1 MGCQVE
7 DLGKNMVKLTIDVT
21 AEAFED
27 AIHKAFDKNK
37 NKIGIQGFRK
47 GKAPFALVVKMYG
60 KEMFYEDAANLLIPD
75 AYDEAAKNCGFE
87 IVSRPEIDVT
97 QIESGKPFI
106 FTATVAKKPEVT
118 LGEYKGL
125 EIAKKDIE
133 VSDEEIDAEI
143 KKEQEKN
150 AKEINIEDRAIVE
163 GDTAT
168 IDYEGFV
175 DGVAF
180 EGGKGENHPLV
191 IGSHSFIPGFEEGLI
206 GKTLGEECDVEVTF
220 PEEYHAKELAGKAAV
235 FKCKVNK
242 ITAKELPEIDDEFA
256 SEVSDYDTLAEY
268 KESIAKTIREKKE
281 ADAKTEKE
289 NELVKKAIENATLE
303 IPDAMI
309 ESTARQLGEE
319 FAQRL
324 QMQGLNIQQYFQYT
338 GMTQQKYLETLK
350 PQAKNRIETRLVLE
364 AIADAEKIEIS
375 EEEMDAEMQKMADQ
389 YQMELAKVKELFGDE
404 EKKQLTQDLAVQKA
418 ITLLMDS
425 AKEV

>member
-1 MGCQVE
+1 MGFQVE
-7 DLGKNMVKLTIDVT
+7 DLGKNMVKLVIESTPEEFE
-21 AEAFED
+21 EAVK
-27 AIHKAFDKNK
+27 KAYEKNK
-37 NKIGIQGFRK
+37 NKLNIQGFRK
-47 GKAPFALVVKMYG
+47 GKAPYAIVVKMYG
-60 KEMFYEDAANLLIPD
+60 KEIFYEDAANIIIPD
-75 AYDEAAKNCGFE
+75 AYEAAAKECGFE

-97 QIESGKPFI
+97 QIGGDKPFV

-125 EIAKKDIE
+125 EVDKQEIAAT
-133 VSDEEIDAEI
+133 DEEIDAEI

-242 ITAKELPEIDDEFA
+242 IKAKELPEIDDEFA

-268 KESIAKTIREKKE
+268 RESISKSICEKKE
-281 ADAKTEKE
+281 ADAKTERE
-289 NELVKKAIENATLE
+289 NELVKKAIENATME

-309 ESTARQLGEE
+309 ESTARQMGEE

-324 QMQGLNIQQYFQYT
+324 QMQGMNIGQYFQYT
-338 GMTQQKYLETLK
+338 GMTAEKYLESLK
-350 PQAKNRIETRLVLE
+350 PQAKNRIETRLVLD
-364 AIADAEKIEIS
+364 AIAKAENIEVS
-375 EEEMDAEMQKMADQ
+375 EEETDAELQKMADQ
-389 YQMELAKVKELFGDE
+389 YSMELA
-404 EKKQLTQDLAVQKA
+404 
-418 ITLLMDS
+418 
-425 AKEV
+425 

>member
-1 MGCQVE
+1 MGFQVE
-7 DLGKNMVKLTIDVT
+7 DLGKNMMKLVIEASPEQFEEAVK
-21 AEAFED
+21 
-27 AIHKAFDKNK
+27 KAYEKNK
-37 NKIGIQGFRK
+37 NKINIQGFRK
-47 GKAPFALVVKMYG
+47 GKAPYAMVVKMYG
-60 KEMFYEDAANLLIPD
+60 KEMFYEEAANLIIPD
-75 AYDEAAKNCGFE
+75 AYEEAAKDCGFE

-97 QIESGKPFI
+97 QIGGDKPFI

-125 EIAKKDIE
+125 EVAKQEIAAT
-133 VSDEEIDAEI
+133 DEEIDAEI

-150 AKEINIEDRAIVE
+150 AKEINIEDRAVEE

-206 GKTLGEECDVEVTF
+206 GKKLGEECDVEVTF

-235 FKCKVNK
+235 FKCKINK
-242 ITAKELPEIDDEFA
+242 ITAKELPELDDEFA

-268 KESIAKTIREKKE
+268 RESISKQIYEKKE
-281 ADAKTEKE
+281 AEAKTERE
-289 NELVKKAIENATLE
+289 NELVKKAIENAAMD
-303 IPDAMI
+303 IPEAMI

-324 QMQGLNIQQYFQYT
+324 QMQGMNIGQYFQYT
-338 GMTQQKYLETLK
+338 GLTAEKYIEQLK

-364 AIADAEKIEIS
+364 AISKAENIEVSQEEIDAEL
-375 EEEMDAEMQKMADQ
+375 QKMADQ
-389 YQMELAKVKELFGDE
+389 YSMELEKVKEVFGE
-404 EKKQLTQDLAVQKA
+404 EELKQLTEDLAVQKA
-418 ITLLMDS
+418 ITILTDN
-425 AKEV
+425 AKEA

>member
-1 MGCQVE
+1 MGFQVE
-7 DLGKNMVKLTIDVT
+7 DLGKNMMKLVIEASPEQFEEAVK
-21 AEAFED
+21 
-27 AIHKAFDKNK
+27 KAYEKNK
-37 NKIGIQGFRK
+37 NKINIQGFRK
-47 GKAPFALVVKMYG
+47 GKAPYAMVVKMYG
-60 KEMFYEDAANLLIPD
+60 KEMFYEDAANIIIPD
-75 AYDEAAKNCGFE
+75 AYEEAAKDCGFE

-97 QIESGKPFI
+97 QIGGDKPFV

-125 EIAKKDIE
+125 EVAKQD
-133 VSDEEIDAEI
+133 VTATDEEIDAEI

-150 AKEINIEDRAIVE
+150 AKEINIEDRAIIE

-220 PEEYHAKELAGKAAV
+220 PEEYHARELAGKAAV

-242 ITAKELPEIDDEFA
+242 ITAKELPEVDDEFA
-256 SEVSDYDTLAEY
+256 SEVSDFDTLAEY
-268 KESIAKTIREKKE
+268 RESIAKTIVEKKE
-281 ADAKTEKE
+281 ADAKTAKE
-289 NELVKKAIENATLE
+289 DELVKKAIENATME
-303 IPDAMI
+303 IPEAMI
-309 ESTARQLGEE
+309 ESSARQMGEE

-324 QMQGLNIQQYFQYT
+324 QMQGLNIGQYFQYT
-338 GMTQQKYLETLK
+338 GLTAEKYLETLK

-364 AIADAEKIEIS
+364 AIAKAENIEVS
-375 EEEMDAEMQKMADQ
+375 DEELDAEMQKMADQ
-389 YQMELAKVKELFGDE
+389 YSMELAKVKELFGE
-404 EKKQLTQDLAVQKA
+404 EELKQLTQDLAVQKA
-418 ITLLMDS
+418 ITLLSDN

>member
-1 MGCQVE
+1 MGFQVE
-7 DLGKNMVKLTIDVT
+7 DLGKNMMKLVIESTPEEFEEAVK
-21 AEAFED
+21 
-27 AIHKAFDKNK
+27 KAYEKNK
-37 NKIGIQGFRK
+37 NKINIQGFRK
-47 GKAPFALVVKMYG
+47 GKAPYAMVVKMYG
-60 KEMFYEDAANLLIPD
+60 KEMFYEEAANLIIPD
-75 AYDEAAKNCGFE
+75 AYEAAAKDCGFE

-97 QIESGKPFI
+97 QIGGDKPFI

-125 EIAKKDIE
+125 EVAKQEIAAT
-133 VSDEEIDAEI
+133 DEEIDAEI

-268 KESIAKTIREKKE
+268 RESISKSICEKKE
-281 ADAKTEKE
+281 ADAKTERE
-289 NELVKKAIENATLE
+289 NELVKKAIENATME

-309 ESTARQLGEE
+309 ESTARQMGEE

-324 QMQGLNIQQYFQYT
+324 QMQGMNIGQYFQYT
-338 GMTQQKYLETLK
+338 GMTAEKYLESLK

-364 AIADAEKIEIS
+364 AIAKAENIEVS
-375 EEEMDAEMQKMADQ
+375 EEETDAELQKMADQ
-389 YQMELAKVKELFGDE
+389 YSMELAKVKELFGE
-404 EKKQLTQDLAVQKA
+404 EELSQLKQDLSVQKA
-418 ITLLMDS
+418 ITVLVDN
-425 AKEV
+425 AREA

>member
-1 MGCQVE
+1 MGFQVE
-7 DLGKNMVKLTIDVT
+7 DLGKNMMKLVIESTPEEFEEAVK
-21 AEAFED
+21 
-27 AIHKAFDKNK
+27 KAYEKNK
-37 NKIGIQGFRK
+37 NKINIQGFRK
-47 GKAPFALVVKMYG
+47 GKAPYAMVVKMYG
-60 KEMFYEDAANLLIPD
+60 KEMFYEEAANLIIPD
-75 AYDEAAKNCGFE
+75 AYEAAAKDCGFE

-97 QIESGKPFI
+97 QIGGDKPFI

-125 EIAKKDIE
+125 EVAKQEI
-133 VSDEEIDAEI
+133 VATDEEIDAEI

-268 KESIAKTIREKKE
+268 RESISKSICEKKE
-281 ADAKTEKE
+281 ADAKTERE
-289 NELVKKAIENATLE
+289 NELVKKAIENATME

-309 ESTARQLGEE
+309 ESTARQMGEE

-324 QMQGLNIQQYFQYT
+324 QMQGMNIGQYFQYT
-338 GMTQQKYLETLK
+338 GMTAEKYLESLK

-364 AIADAEKIEIS
+364 AIAKAENIEVS
-375 EEEMDAEMQKMADQ
+375 EEETDAELQKMADQ
-389 YQMELAKVKELFGDE
+389 YSMELAKVKELFGE
-404 EKKQLTQDLAVQKA
+404 EEFSQLKQDLSVQKA
-418 ITLLMDS
+418 ITVLVDN
-425 AKEV
+425 AREA

>member
-1 MGCQVE
+1 MGFQVE
-7 DLGKNMVKLTIDVT
+7 DLGKNMVKLVIESTPEEF
-21 AEAFED
+21 EA
-27 AIHKAFDKNK
+27 AVKKAYEKNK
-37 NKIGIQGFRK
+37 NKLNIQGFRK
-47 GKAPFALVVKMYG
+47 GKAPYAIVVKMYG
-60 KEMFYEDAANLLIPD
+60 KEIFYEDAANIIIPD
-75 AYDEAAKNCGFE
+75 AYEAAAKECGFE

-97 QIESGKPFI
+97 QIGGDKPFV

-125 EIAKKDIE
+125 EVAKKEITATE
-133 VSDEEIDAEI
+133 EEIDAEI

-150 AKEINIEDRAIVE
+150 AKEINIEDRAIEE

-220 PEEYHAKELAGKAAV
+220 PEEYHAAELAGKAAV

-268 KESIAKTIREKKE
+268 RESIAKTICEKKE
-281 ADAKTEKE
+281 ADAKTERE
-289 NELVKKAIENATLE
+289 NELVKKAIENATMD
-303 IPDAMI
+303 IPDAML
-309 ESTARQLGEE
+309 ESTARQMGDE

-324 QMQGLNIQQYFQYT
+324 QMQGMNIGQYFQYT
-338 GMTQQKYLETLK
+338 GLTAEKYLETLK

-364 AIADAEKIEIS
+364 AIAKAENLEIS
-375 EEEMDAEMQKMADQ
+375 EEEVDAEMQKMADQ
-389 YQMELAKVKELFGDE
+389 YSMELDKVKEIFGE
-404 EKKQLTQDLAVQKA
+404 EELSQLKQDLVVQKA
-418 ITLLMDS
+418 ITVLTDN
-425 AKEV
+425 AKEI

>member
-1 MGCQVE
+1 MGFQVE
-7 DLGKNMVKLTIDVT
+7 DLGKNMMKLVIESTPEEFEAAVK
-21 AEAFED
+21 
-27 AIHKAFDKNK
+27 KAYEKNK
-37 NKIGIQGFRK
+37 NKLNIQGFRK
-47 GKAPFALVVKMYG
+47 GKAPYAIVVKMYG
-60 KEMFYEDAANLLIPD
+60 KEIFYEDAANIIIPD
-75 AYDEAAKNCGFE
+75 AYEAAAKECGFE

-97 QIESGKPFI
+97 QIGGDQPFV

-125 EIAKKDIE
+125 EVAKTEIAAT
-133 VSDEEIDAEI
+133 DEEIDAEI

-150 AKEINIEDRAIVE
+150 AKEINIEDRAIEE

-206 GKTLGEECDVEVTF
+206 GKKLGEECDVEVTF
-220 PEEYHAKELAGKAAV
+220 PEEYHAAELAGKAAV

-268 KESIAKTIREKKE
+268 RESIAKTICEKKE
-281 ADAKTEKE
+281 ADAKTERE
-289 NELVKKAIENATLE
+289 NELVKKAIENATME

-309 ESTARQLGEE
+309 DASARQMGEE

-324 QMQGLNIQQYFQYT
+324 QMQGMNIGQYFQYT
-338 GMTQQKYLETLK
+338 GLTAEKYLETLK

-364 AIADAEKIEIS
+364 AIAKAENLEIS
-375 EEEMDAEMQKMADQ
+375 EEEVDAEMQKMADQ
-389 YQMELAKVKELFGDE
+389 YSMELAKVKEIFGDE
-404 EKKQLTQDLAVQKA
+404 ELEQLKQDLAVQKA
-418 ITLLMDS
+418 ITVLVDN

>member
-1 MGCQVE
+1 MGFQVE
-7 DLGKNMVKLTIDVT
+7 DLGKNMMKLVIEASPEQFEEAVK
-21 AEAFED
+21 
-27 AIHKAFDKNK
+27 KAYEKNK
-37 NKIGIQGFRK
+37 NKINIQGFRK
-47 GKAPFALVVKMYG
+47 GKAPYAMVVKMYG
-60 KEMFYEDAANLLIPD
+60 KEMFYEEAANLIIPD
-75 AYDEAAKNCGFE
+75 AYEEAAKDCGFE

-97 QIESGKPFI
+97 QIGGDKPFI

-125 EIAKKDIE
+125 EVAKQEIAAT
-133 VSDEEIDAEI
+133 DEEIDAEI

-150 AKEINIEDRAIVE
+150 AKEINIEDRAVEE

-206 GKTLGEECDVEVTF
+206 GKKLGEECDVEVTF
-220 PEEYHAKELAGKAAV
+220 PEEYHAKELAGKSAV
-235 FKCKVNK
+235 FKCKINK
-242 ITAKELPEIDDEFA
+242 ITAKELPELDDEFA

-268 KESIAKTIREKKE
+268 RESISKQICEKKE
-281 ADAKTEKE
+281 AEAKTERE
-289 NELVKKAIENATLE
+289 NELVKKAIENSAMD
-303 IPDAMI
+303 IPEAMI

-324 QMQGLNIQQYFQYT
+324 QMQGMNIGQYFQYT
-338 GMTQQKYLETLK
+338 GLTAEKYIEQLK

-364 AIADAEKIEIS
+364 AISKAENIEVSQEEIDAEL
-375 EEEMDAEMQKMADQ
+375 QKMADQ
-389 YQMELAKVKELFGDE
+389 YSMELEKVKEVFGE
-404 EKKQLTQDLAVQKA
+404 EELKQLTEDLAVQKA
-418 ITLLMDS
+418 ITVLTDN
-425 AKEV
+425 AKEA

>member
-75 AYDEAAKNCGFE
+75 VYDEAAKNCGFE

-256 SEVSDYDTLAEY
+256 SEVSDYDTIAEY

-289 NELVKKAIENATLE
+289 NELVKKAIENATME

-375 EEEMDAEMQKMADQ
+375 EEEMDAELQKMADQ

>member
-1 MGCQVE
+1 MGFQTE
-7 DLGKNMVKLTIDVT
+7 DLGKNMVKLTIDVS

-27 AIHKAFDKNK
+27 AIRKAYEKNK
-37 NKIGIQGFRK
+37 NKISIQGFRK
-47 GKAPFALVVKMYG
+47 GKAPYQMVIKMYG
-60 KEMFYEDAANLLIPD
+60 KEMFYEEAANLLIPD
-75 AYDEAAKNCGFE
+75 AYEETAKDCGFE
-87 IVSRPEIDVT
+87 IVSRPEIDIE

-125 EIAKKDIE
+125 EIAKKEIT

-143 KKEQEKN
+143 AKEQEKN
-150 AKEINIEDRAIVE
+150 AKEINVEDRAIVE

-206 GKTLGEECDVEVTF
+206 GKKLGEECDVEVTF
-220 PEEYHAKELAGKAAV
+220 PEEYHAKELAGKPAV

-256 SEVSDYDTLAEY
+256 SEVSDFDTLAEY

-281 ADAKTEKE
+281 AEAKTEKE
-289 NELVKKAIENATLE
+289 DALVKKAIENATME

-309 ESTARQLGEE
+309 DTTARQMGDE

-364 AIADAEKIEIS
+364 AIAAAEKIEIS
-375 EEEMDAEMQKMADQ
+375 DAEMDAEMQKMADQ
-389 YQMELAKVKELFGDE
+389 YQMELAKVKELFGEE
-404 EKKQLTQDLAVQKA
+404 EKKQFTQDLCVQKA
-418 ITLLMDS
+418 ITLLVEN
-425 AKEV
+425 AKEI

>member
-118 LGEYKGL
+118 LGDYKGL

-206 GKTLGEECDVEVTF
+206 GKALGEECDVEVTF

-289 NELVKKAIENATLE
+289 NELVKKAIENATME

-375 EEEMDAEMQKMADQ
+375 EEEMDAELQKMADQ

>member
-1 MGCQVE
+1 MGFQVE
-7 DLGKNMVKLTIDVT
+7 DLGKNMVKLVIESTPEEF
-21 AEAFED
+21 EA
-27 AIHKAFDKNK
+27 AVKKAYEKNK
-37 NKIGIQGFRK
+37 NKLNIQGFRK
-47 GKAPFALVVKMYG
+47 GKAPYAIVVKMYG
-60 KEMFYEDAANLLIPD
+60 KEIFYEDAANIIIPD
-75 AYDEAAKNCGFE
+75 AYEEAAKECGFE

-97 QIESGKPFI
+97 QIGGDKPFV

-118 LGEYKGL
+118 LGDYKGL
-125 EIAKKDIE
+125 EVAKTEITAT
-133 VSDEEIDAEI
+133 DEEIDAEI

-220 PEEYHAKELAGKAAV
+220 PEEYHAAELAGKAAV

-242 ITAKELPEIDDEFA
+242 ITAKELPEVDDEFA

-268 KESIAKTIREKKE
+268 RESIAKTICEKKE
-281 ADAKTEKE
+281 ADAKTERE
-289 NELVKKAIENATLE
+289 NELVKKAIENATME

-309 ESTARQLGEE
+309 ESTARQMGDE

-324 QMQGLNIQQYFQYT
+324 QMQGMNIGQYFQYT
-338 GMTQQKYLETLK
+338 GLTAEKYLETLK

-364 AIADAEKIEIS
+364 AIAKAENLEIS
-375 EEEMDAEMQKMADQ
+375 EEEVDAEMQKMADQ
-389 YQMELAKVKELFGDE
+389 YSMELAKVKEVFGE
-404 EKKQLTQDLAVQKA
+404 EELTQLKQDLAVQKA
-418 ITLLMDS
+418 ITVLVDN
-425 AKEV
+425 AKEI

>member
-1 MGCQVE
+1 MGFQVE
-7 DLGKNMVKLTIDVT
+7 DLGKNMMKLVIESTPEEFEAAVK
-21 AEAFED
+21 
-27 AIHKAFDKNK
+27 KAYEKNK
-37 NKIGIQGFRK
+37 NKLNIQGFRK
-47 GKAPFALVVKMYG
+47 GKAPYAIVVKMYG
-60 KEMFYEDAANLLIPD
+60 KEIFYEDAANIIIPD
-75 AYDEAAKNCGFE
+75 AYEAAAKECGFE

-97 QIESGKPFI
+97 QIGGDQPFV

-125 EIAKKDIE
+125 EAAKTEIAAT
-133 VSDEEIDAEI
+133 DEEIDAEI

-150 AKEINIEDRAIVE
+150 AKEINIEDRAIEE

-206 GKTLGEECDVEVTF
+206 GKKLGEECDVEVTF
-220 PEEYHAKELAGKAAV
+220 PEEYHAAELAGKAAV

-268 KESIAKTIREKKE
+268 RESIAKTICEKKE
-281 ADAKTEKE
+281 ADAKTERE
-289 NELVKKAIENATLE
+289 NELVKKAIENATME

-309 ESTARQLGEE
+309 DASARQMGEE

-324 QMQGLNIQQYFQYT
+324 QMQGMNIGQYFQYT
-338 GMTQQKYLETLK
+338 GLTAEKYLETLK

-364 AIADAEKIEIS
+364 AIAKAENLEIS
-375 EEEMDAEMQKMADQ
+375 EEEVDAEMQKMADQ
-389 YQMELAKVKELFGDE
+389 YSMELAKVKEIFGDE
-404 EKKQLTQDLAVQKA
+404 ELEQLKQDLAVQKA
-418 ITLLMDS
+418 ITVLVDN

>member
-1 MGCQVE
+1 MGFQVE
-7 DLGKNMVKLTIDVT
+7 DLGKNMMKLVIESTPEEFEAAVK
-21 AEAFED
+21 
-27 AIHKAFDKNK
+27 KAYEKNK
-37 NKIGIQGFRK
+37 NKLNIQGFRK
-47 GKAPFALVVKMYG
+47 GKAPYAIVVKMYG
-60 KEMFYEDAANLLIPD
+60 KEIFYEDAANIIIPD
-75 AYDEAAKNCGFE
+75 AYEAAAKECGFE

-97 QIESGKPFI
+97 QIGGDQPFV

-125 EIAKKDIE
+125 EAAKAEITAT
-133 VSDEEIDAEI
+133 DEEIDAEI

-150 AKEINIEDRAIVE
+150 AKEINIEDRAIEE

-206 GKTLGEECDVEVTF
+206 GKKLGEECDVEVTF
-220 PEEYHAKELAGKAAV
+220 PEEYHAAELAGKAAV

-268 KESIAKTIREKKE
+268 RESIAKTICEKKE
-281 ADAKTEKE
+281 ADAKTERE
-289 NELVKKAIENATLE
+289 NELVKKAIENATME

-309 ESTARQLGEE
+309 DASARQMGEE

-324 QMQGLNIQQYFQYT
+324 QMQGMNIGQYFQYT
-338 GMTQQKYLETLK
+338 GLTAEKYLETLK

-364 AIADAEKIEIS
+364 AIAKAENLEIS
-375 EEEMDAEMQKMADQ
+375 EEEVDAEMQKMADQ
-389 YQMELAKVKELFGDE
+389 YSMELAKVKEIFGDE
-404 EKKQLTQDLAVQKA
+404 ELEQLKQDLAVQKA
-418 ITLLMDS
+418 ITVLVDN